1 MSSHSST
8 SRLSIEVPT
17 KTHKQIKTIAALN
30 GLTVKD
36 FVLSCLNEVLF
47 SSNNL
52 NKETLKAFEETDKG
66 KGLIT
71 CKDVGD
77 LFEKLGAA
85 DSEFA
90 LKSVTV
96 CPKKRNRLP

>member
-1 MSSHSST
+1 MSSHSNT

-17 KTHKQIKTIAALN
+17 KIHKQLKTMAALN

-36 FVLSCLNEVLF
+36 LVLSCLNEHLF
-47 SSNNL
+47 SSNNP

-71 CKDVGD
+71 CKDVSD
-77 LFEKLGAA
+77 LFEKLGF
-85 DSEFA
+85 DE
-90 LKSVTV
+90 
-96 CPKKRNRLP
+96 